1 MARGEDSVQSRR
13 IQCQR
18 ALSEAITYV
27 FLSHPTEN
35 EFLAFTTTYTITIPR
50 FPFTSCILH
59 SRLLCLIFSS
69 VFHSQASFFSTID
82 VSIELTFSQ
91 WRVTRVNLQIPIVL
105 QMLHF
110 NLLNRSSL
118 KQRLIIYLCNNIIK
132 KIIF

>member
-27 FLSHPTEN
+27 FLSHPTGN

-50 FPFTSCILH
+50 FPFAHFTLSSALFDFFLPIFH
-59 SRLLCLIFSS
+59 SR
-69 VFHSQASFFSTID
+69 ASFFSRMD

-91 WRVTRVNLQIPIVL
+91 CRVTRVNLQIPIVL

-118 KQRLIIYLCNNIIK
+118 KQKLIIYLCNNIIK
-132 KIIF
+132 KIIIF